1 MEQSNYELE
10 NITVIASEAS
20 KKTYEKIY
28 PLSNGFTLKKLELM
42 IDSENTIGIHG
53 LTIIGKVFIYN

>member
-1 MEQSNYELE
+1 M
-10 NITVIASEAS
+10 
-20 KKTYEKIY
+20 YEKIS

-53 LTIIGKVFIYN
+53 LTIMESIHLQLALINNYLFD